1 MYNKNITLNITIK
14 LPFTS
19 FILLDVLAL
28 DLNKIILGL
37 GQNISQK
44 KKICYT
50 KLTSD
55 ILRHENA

>member
-1 MYNKNITLNITIK
+1 MYNSNIALNKTIK
-14 LPFTS
+14 PSFTS
-19 FILLDVLAL
+19 LILLDVLAL
-28 DLNKIILGL
+28 DLNKNILGL